1 MLYTWIATVP
11 QLHVWCLGIPDSI
24 KMPSFNLI
32 TVRKCGFWTVF
43 PPLYS
48 VISNISVLNQS
59 LTSFNCCHLRMLKS
73 GAFYYFINRFI
84 KNPFV
89 IKVSLVI
96 LLSFQLTCLFISIG
110 MTNVSLVSFTSL
122 KLVTNK
128 Q

>member
-1 MLYTWIATVP
+1 MNSHGSTATCMVFRNP
-11 QLHVWCLGIPDSI
+11 RFYKNAFIQFDNGSQMWFLGSI
-24 KMPSFNLI
+24 S
-32 TVRKCGFWTVF
+32 
-43 PPLYS
+43 LYS